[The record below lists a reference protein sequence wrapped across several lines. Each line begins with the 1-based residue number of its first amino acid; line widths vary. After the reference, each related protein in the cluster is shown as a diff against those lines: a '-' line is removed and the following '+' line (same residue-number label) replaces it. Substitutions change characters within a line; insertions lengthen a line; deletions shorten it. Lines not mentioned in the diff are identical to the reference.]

1 LKDFQVTISKLKK
14 KISEPGKPL
23 ARRYRKLVRT
33 LTTYLG
39 GEKPDPAEKAI
50 IEQAALITM
59 ACDDMKVAYLN
70 GEKVSTNDIVRLTNA
85 ATRLLEVIGI
95 EKEKRKPT
103 DTRTMAE
110 RIMDKQK
117 PKK

>member
-1 LKDFQVTISKLKK
+1 VTISKLKK

-95 EKEKRKPT
+95 EKQKRKPT

-110 RIMDKQK
+110 RIMSNPAQRS
-117 PKK
+117 KK